1 MVEGFKINRSK
12 IFLSITLVYTLFWRR
27 ANDDFWMKYFD
38 NIEHNFSVIS
48 TPKGDKIYQN
58 FNEVRQK
65 H

>member
-1 MVEGFKINRSK
+1 
-12 IFLSITLVYTLFWRR
+12 
-27 ANDDFWMKYFD
+27 MKYFD